1 MKISPALI
9 VFPLI
14 VAAATEPVT
23 AKSPIEKFD
32 AGKGDPVFEDLLQPA
47 ARRRALKPGEGKAA
61 SEAAPQN
68 QVSVVL
74 EGRHVPDY
82 EAVPSDDVEDSA
94 RHLSE
99 ACVDSETWFSEMWF
113 NGTKKPRNC
122 AWVAKAP
129 RKRCHPWLKSESGLK
144 AKNACR
150 VACSTCGAHPPRHV
164 GNIHRNT
171 LFNQFGLEEYAFAHQ
186 HRLPTSWHLVSSP
199 FRNASRCLTLKK
211 SKCAGFCVRKN
222 DECVTHDEAD
232 REGETNV
239 CDAVECCQDCWAEMK
254 MTQAV
259 ADAHWEDLERDCQE
273 LQVTQHPVM
282 FINFVLA
289 KERTRLAMHPLWKK
303 TCLQKTLRIFSY
315 EPPIYH
321 MPVADSLM
329 FKRNAFL
336 TVPYTTVN
344 KVNRVSLSLR
354 PWRYLGEFDGGRGDR
369 PIRKA
374 LVEYLNGTEHHRSGS
389 KVCGGKRD
397 GESSAAR
404 PEAAASENVAFD
416 DENERRR
423 AAAEQSERRGACSD
437 ITSREVCKN
446 AANKADCSWSKSRE
460 KCEEKCNEANADFC
474 LEPPGDTPT
483 RSHFYYAIAQ
493 GCLPVI
499 FEPSDLRYPY
509 MGSAQDLRSLSV
521 DWAWRE
527 PLDIPSFAV
536 VVTDPNVSAVF
547 ERLLTMS
554 VDEIIQR
561 KSRLENVQD
570 LYVYKDTGP
579 DALQAVI
586 DESLERWPDLKY
598 D

>member
-199 FRNASRCLTLKK
+199 FRNASRCLAVKK
-211 SKCAGFCVRKN
+211 SKCAGFCVRNN
-222 DECVTHDEAD
+222 DECVTH
-232 REGETNV
+232 GEVDGAGRTNV

-289 KERTRLAMHPLWKK
+289 RNHSRLAMHPLWKK
-303 TCLQKTLRIFSY
+303 TCLQRTLRIFSY

-354 PWRYLGEFDGGRGDR
+354 PWRYLGAFDRKRGDR
-369 PIRKA
+369 PIRHA

-397 GESSAAR
+397 G
-404 PEAAASENVAFD
+404 
-416 DENERRR
+416 
-423 AAAEQSERRGACSD
+423 
-437 ITSREVCKN
+437 
-446 AANKADCSWSKSRE
+446 
-460 KCEEKCNEANADFC
+460 EEKCNEANADFC

-561 KSRLENVQD
+561 KSRLEKVQD

>member
-129 RKRCHPWLKSESGLK
+129 RKRCEAWVKSEGGWK

-199 FRNASRCLTLKK
+199 FRNASRCLAVKK
-211 SKCAGFCVRKN
+211 SKCAGFCVRNN
-222 DECVTHDEAD
+222 DECVTHDDAD
-232 REGETNV
+232 REGDTNV
-239 CDAVECCQDCWAEMK
+239 CDAAECCQDCWAKMK
-254 MTQAV
+254 ITRAI

-273 LQVTQHPVM
+273 SQVTQHPVM

-289 KERTRLAMHPLWKK
+289 KNHSRLAMHPLWKK

-354 PWRYLGEFDGGRGDR
+354 PWRYLGEFDGKRGGR

-397 GESSAAR
+397 G
-404 PEAAASENVAFD
+404 
-416 DENERRR
+416 
-423 AAAEQSERRGACSD
+423 
-437 ITSREVCKN
+437 
-446 AANKADCSWSKSRE
+446 
-460 KCEEKCNEANADFC
+460 EEKCNEANADFC

-536 VVTDPNVSAVF
+536 VVTDRNVSAVF

-561 KSRLENVQD
+561 KSRLEKVQD

-579 DALQAVI
+579 DAFQAVI
-586 DESLERWPDLKY
+586 GRARVVAARGEGRVEERRGPLGRVVREPGRFQL
-598 D
+598 

>member
-99 ACVDSETWFSEMWF
+99 ACVDSETWFK
-113 NGTKKPRNC
+113 GTKKSENC
-122 AWVAKAP
+122 AWVAEAP
-129 RKRCHPWLKSESGLK
+129 RKRCEAWVKGGRK
-144 AKNACR
+144 AKYACR
-150 VACSTCGAHPPRHV
+150 VACSTCGLQPVWKP
-164 GNIHRNT
+164 NRNT
-171 LFNQFGLEEYAFAHQ
+171 LFNQYGLEEYAFAHQ

-199 FRNASRCLTLKK
+199 FRNASRCMTVKK
-211 SKCAGFCVRKN
+211 SKCAGFCVRNN
-222 DECVTHDEAD
+222 DECFTPSRKV
-232 REGETNV
+232 GEVDGAGGTNV
-239 CDAVECCQDCWAEMK
+239 CDAVECCQNCWAKMK
-254 MTQAV
+254 MTRAI

-282 FINFVLA
+282 FITFVLDL
-289 KERTRLAMHPLWKK
+289 ERARLAMHPLWNK

-315 EPPIYH
+315 EPPIYQ
-321 MPVADSLM
+321 MPVADWLM

-354 PWRYLGEFDGGRGDR
+354 PWRYLGAFDVKKGDR
-369 PIRKA
+369 PIRHD
-374 LVEYLNGTEHHRSGS
+374 LVEYLTGTEHHRSGS

-397 GESSAAR
+397 GE
-404 PEAAASENVAFD
+404 
-416 DENERRR
+416 
-423 AAAEQSERRGACSD
+423 Q
-437 ITSREVCKN
+437 
-446 AANKADCSWSKSRE
+446 
-460 KCEEKCNEANADFC
+460 KCNEANADFC

-527 PLDIPSFAV
+527 PLNISSFAV
-536 VVTDPNVSAVF
+536 VVTDPNVNAVF
-547 ERLLTMS
+547 ERLLTMP

-561 KSRLENVQD
+561 KSRLEKVQD

-586 DESLERWPDLKY
+586 GRARVVAAARGEGKPRR
-598 D
+598 

>member
-1 MKISPALI
+1 
-9 VFPLI
+9 
-14 VAAATEPVT
+14 
-23 AKSPIEKFD
+23 
-32 AGKGDPVFEDLLQPA
+32 
-47 ARRRALKPGEGKAA
+47 
-61 SEAAPQN
+61 
-68 QVSVVL
+68 
-74 EGRHVPDY
+74 
-82 EAVPSDDVEDSA
+82 
-94 RHLSE
+94 
-99 ACVDSETWFSEMWF
+99 
-113 NGTKKPRNC
+113 
-122 AWVAKAP
+122 
-129 RKRCHPWLKSESGLK
+129 
-144 AKNACR
+144 
-150 VACSTCGAHPPRHV
+150 
-164 GNIHRNT
+164 
-171 LFNQFGLEEYAFAHQ
+171 
-186 HRLPTSWHLVSSP
+186 
-199 FRNASRCLTLKK
+199 
-211 SKCAGFCVRKN
+211 
-222 DECVTHDEAD
+222 
-232 REGETNV
+232 
-239 CDAVECCQDCWAEMK
+239 MK

-354 PWRYLGEFDGGRGDR
+354 PWRYLGAFDRKRGGR
-369 PIRKA
+369 PIRHA

-397 GESSAAR
+397 G
-404 PEAAASENVAFD
+404 
-416 DENERRR
+416 
-423 AAAEQSERRGACSD
+423 
-437 ITSREVCKN
+437 
-446 AANKADCSWSKSRE
+446 
-460 KCEEKCNEANADFC
+460 EEKCNEANADFC

-527 PLDIPSFAV
+527 PLNISSFAV
-536 VVTDPNVSAVF
+536 VVTDPDVSAVF
-547 ERLLTMS
+547 ARLLTMS

-561 KSRLENVQD
+561 KSRLETVQD

-579 DALQAVI
+579 DAFQAVI
-586 DESLERWPDLKY
+586 KF
-598 D
+598 